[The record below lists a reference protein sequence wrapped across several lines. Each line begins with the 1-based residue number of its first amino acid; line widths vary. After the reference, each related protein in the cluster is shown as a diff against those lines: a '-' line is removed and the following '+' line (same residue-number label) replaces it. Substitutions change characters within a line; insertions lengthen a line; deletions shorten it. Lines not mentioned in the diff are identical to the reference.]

1 MKGKIFGKNN
11 KGFTLLEVLLSVAV
25 IGILA
30 GAGVPIYQTLQNRND
45 MDIVV
50 SSFAQSLRRAQLLSQ
65 AVANDTTWGV
75 RIRPGFIIL
84 FQGQNFMGR
93 DPNFDEEISI
103 PPSIRISG
111 TPEIVF
117 NKFTGIPQ
125 TAGTLTL
132 TSVNNETET
141 LTINTKGTVNY

>member
-1 MKGKIFGKNN
+1 MKSGA
-11 KGFTLLEVLLSVAV
+11 GFTLLEVLLSVAI

-30 GAGVPIYQTLQNRND
+30 GAGIPIYQTLQNRND
-45 MDIVV
+45 MDIAV

-84 FQGQNFMGR
+84 FQGPNFLGR
-93 DPNFDEEISI
+93 DPNFDEEIAI
-103 PPSIRISG
+103 PSSIRISG

-125 TAGTLTL
+125 NTGSLTL

-141 LTINTKGTVNY
+141 VTINAKGMVNY